1 MSKAD
6 EQTPEKTVQTGQ
18 QTVPQT
24 LRRQSRRQ
32 PKDTMQTPEKTENT
46 RENRNEVSEQVS
58 VPLSVPVSGSEPRKE
73 ITQAHLEQATAVLEI
88 AELLASG
95 KSVREV
101 VKDEGFSKTLVEKVS
116 SGMNRTERT
125 HPKSARAEYLE
136 RPYRVMVEKE
146 QRAEGQNF
154 LSDKISSMVEDALL
168 LSLQVQ
174 VYRDV
179 LGLGK
184 QKNGDDL
191 FEKMMLAK
199 VVGGGQNLSGK
210 ELIEFAAA
218 LKSVLGPQQTEN
230 FVEKY
235 AQLENIKNTS
245 IEKYKELQVAAFQ
258 QAKQAADRGIVQ
270 QALDVFAPTINK
282 VAEPL
287 LAAVTRPQGIPK
299 PTPQIPEPLAINPA
313 EMGQVLSVSEPENL
327 ENLSLPDN
335 QGYTNLTNLSRF
347 ENARS
352 KTKLQL

>member
-1 MSKAD
+1 MSKAEKAVPQTD
-6 EQTPEKTVQTGQ
+6 AQTPE
-18 QTVPQT
+18 TVPQT
-24 LRRQSRRQ
+24 PRRQSRRQ
-32 PKDTMQTPEKTENT
+32 LKDTPQTREKTENP
-46 RENRNEVSEQVS
+46 RENGKSVSEQVS
-58 VPLSVPVSGSEPRKE
+58 VPVSGSERPS
-73 ITQAHLEQATAVLEI
+73 ITEAHLEQASTIMEI

-95 KSVREV
+95 KSVREI

-116 SGMNRTERT
+116 SGMNRVDRT

-154 LSDKISSMVEDALL
+154 LSDKIGSMVEDALL

-230 FVEKY
+230 FLEKY
-235 AQLENIKNTS
+235 TQLENFKNQS
-245 IEKYKELQVAAFQ
+245 IDKYKEMEAVALR
-258 QAKQAADRGIVQ
+258 QAKESADKGLVR
-270 QALDVFAPTINK
+270 QALDVFAPTINNLSK
-282 VAEPL
+282 ALTTP
-287 LAAVTRPQGIPK
+287 ANIPQ
-299 PTPQIPEPLAINPA
+299 PTPQIPGPEIPTVPQGEVLDV
-313 EMGQVLSVSEPENL
+313 GQGL
-327 ENLSLPDN
+327 ENLTLSDS
-335 QGYTNLTNLSRF
+335 QGYSNLDAQSLKG
-347 ENARS
+347 RS
-352 KTKLQL
+352 KLLL